1 MLSESNRVLLGPKPA
16 EINPSNPAVISD
28 WAWAE
33 ANAPERAKPIILLTL
48 IFNQFS

>member
-1 MLSESNRVLLGPKPA
+1 VLGPKPA

-33 ANAPERAKPIILLTL
+33 VKAPERTKLIIVLLTL
-48 IFNQFS
+48 MLHQLSLKFF